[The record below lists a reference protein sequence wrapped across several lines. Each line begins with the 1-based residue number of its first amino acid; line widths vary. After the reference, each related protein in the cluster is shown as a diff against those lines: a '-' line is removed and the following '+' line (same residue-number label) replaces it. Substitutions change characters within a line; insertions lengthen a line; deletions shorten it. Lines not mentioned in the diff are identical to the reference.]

1 MWPWLIFLSQE
12 WLEWQLEQPDWAV
25 QLQDDERFLTILVVL
40 LCINSNSILCSAS
53 STVLGCG
60 CLKMLLLKL
69 AAKDW
74 LLWEDTLNWRKSA
87 WRWMSPGT
95 PCTQS
100 FTCYCTNFGG
110 SFGGVQSPNGSK
122 ALCAIHAKCARAS
135 LATSAG
141 TVGELAHPA
150 QWIAQST
157 CI

>member
-1 MWPWLIFLSQE
+1 
-12 WLEWQLEQPDWAV
+12 
-25 QLQDDERFLTILVVL
+25 
-40 LCINSNSILCSAS
+40 
-53 STVLGCG
+53 
-60 CLKMLLLKL
+60 
-69 AAKDW
+69 
-74 LLWEDTLNWRKSA
+74 
-87 WRWMSPGT
+87 MSPGT
-95 PCTQS
+95 PCTRS

-157 CI
+157 CIQFRYGAIGKATNDSATFEHINSGKKRMDNMKKEKRGGPKINPELYNSSVSTPDSQDRGGPGIYTGDIV